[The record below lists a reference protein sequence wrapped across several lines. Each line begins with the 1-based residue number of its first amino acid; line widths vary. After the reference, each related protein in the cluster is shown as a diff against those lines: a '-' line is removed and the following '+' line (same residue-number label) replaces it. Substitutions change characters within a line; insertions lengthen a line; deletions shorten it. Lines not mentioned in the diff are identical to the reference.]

1 MTYQV
6 GSSSRSRSKSSS
18 NSSSSQIRAWIRCQ
32 VVEAASWAMHKCVPR
47 RFRSGALECDGSA
60 VAEGGCC
67 LNEWHGDGDEESIW
81 QLLV

>member
-1 MTYQV
+1 MECYQTGTDDTVSV
-6 GSSSRSRSKSSS
+6 GGE
-18 NSSSSQIRAWIRCQ
+18 
-32 VVEAASWAMHKCVPR
+32 VVGALPAAMHKCVPR

>member
-1 MTYQV
+1 MVEPKVEPTLVPATKVKLSQLV
-6 GSSSRSRSKSSS
+6 G
-18 NSSSSQIRAWIRCQ
+18 ALP
-32 VVEAASWAMHKCVPR
+32 AAMHKCVPR

-81 QLLV
+81 HLLV